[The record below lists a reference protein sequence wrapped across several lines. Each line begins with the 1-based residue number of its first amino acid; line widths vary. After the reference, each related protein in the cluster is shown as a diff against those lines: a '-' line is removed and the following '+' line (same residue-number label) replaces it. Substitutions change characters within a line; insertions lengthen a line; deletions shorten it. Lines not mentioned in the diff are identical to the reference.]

1 MTTSRKSGSALL
13 IVLGFLSFM
22 VVSAVA
28 FAIYMRAERMPS
40 SALRRAVATR
50 HLVHAA
56 LAEAIARVDDAVR
69 GDPFPGLCDTN
80 TDFSAKGNFTYRDQR
95 GQAMDVWQGR
105 VFMPPDPL
113 GGTTTRETRFAPV
126 TETVSVLTLEGLG
139 YLPPGLVND
148 VRFLSRS
155 SWAAQWQQLPFDAGR
170 FAFCAVNV
178 SDYFDV
184 NRVYASRGRT
194 SEAGGRLSL
203 GYLFDKRF
211 NPVAKGSELVW
222 ANKPENSVNF
232 KDIAEDF
239 DAFVHTM
246 RQKGDDKL
254 EDNTQAVGNTTPYVS
269 LLDYNLALGA
279 SDCPSDVLK
288 PFFYDWLKGS
298 ATSFYQEGEETK
310 RAARQPFVTESVS
323 TNESWLVD
331 LATAKGQPFYGRNLT
346 PSQNVRVSDV
356 VNYNS
361 EFFRQIF
368 SAGSKLLSPLDY
380 VTLYDYLDHDDIPLS
395 LAAPCVER
403 VPMVAAL
410 EQTVQFAPGPMP
422 AKPGV
427 GDPGGPNRPKTSITY
442 FDVDPNWFKPGV
454 LTTVVAFP
462 FKHGK
467 TRNNNLSGGPF
478 KVQALVRLFLAPPG
492 LNARSPIAAQLRPQ
506 NEADWKKEKKE
517 APFSFNGQNGVF
529 MLSVRSQE
537 VDLTLPNSVQ
547 DEADAFCT
555 GGGGSGIVAIPV
567 DFGGLGF
574 PSDLHMLTVKTSQD
588 CNDQGIP
595 VGQETKTYTLNIRPF
610 IDANGN
616 LPNGAADI
624 SEAEFNAVAGIE
636 VVPYVCVWV
645 RIVNGD
651 GTVDLVPAY
660 PDDDVLNGGAGGAP
674 VLQTYGGSSAPLMRF
689 VGDGVPFSLQTI
701 AGGSFSGGTP
711 TWKPKAMYTVDPRFN
726 WAPESWYASEQS
738 GVTFDKWLDA
748 TRSAVGMGTDATRD
762 EDIFLFT
769 SNQGVLQSLGEF
781 AFLPR
786 LCENG
791 AELISASSF
800 DGAERTAANQVANF
814 ACMWRSYPV
823 DRNWYAQWAALRV
836 GRSTARECLVNPYTD
851 NLAVMMAALAN
862 TPVDYWAAGR
872 GMAADCALRKDGAN
886 MINQT
891 DLWFDKDVNEAL
903 KRAFC
908 VDSEDAGDTLAGQ
921 DLASFTD
928 LIMKQMRTRT
938 LELMNSNMGNS
949 SWNPANAW
957 EEVWDELAWDVS
969 QNNNNVKEFLGV
981 QLKNNV
987 ALHSVDRKFLYSYWR
1002 DCFANNQQLFLIFVR
1017 AESNALG
1024 GPGEGT
1030 PAQQGGRAV
1039 ALVWRNPSATRRE
1052 GRTYDAQPTYNNP
1065 GEREPHQTRVLF
1077 YHQFD

>member
-80 TDFSAKGNFTYRDQR
+80 TDFSAKGTYTYRDQR

-184 NRVYASRGRT
+184 NRVWANRGRT

-203 GYLFDKRF
+203 GYLFDPSF
-211 NPVAKGSELVW
+211 DPTAGNGASAGDV
-222 ANKPENSVNF
+222 VNF
-232 KDIAEDF
+232 AADAATF
-239 DAFVHTM
+239 DRFVHTT
-246 RQKGDDKL
+246 RQTGDDKGN
-254 EDNTQAVGNTTPYVS
+254 DNTQAVGSDTPYVS
-269 LLDYNLALGA
+269 LLDYNLALGRNGGGSSLMPLFYNWIDRSSQA
-279 SDCPSDVLK
+279 S
-288 PFFYDWLKGS
+288 Y
-298 ATSFYQEGEETK
+298 YQEGSQQAK
-310 RAARQPFVTESVS
+310 SAARQPFVTESVS

-361 EFFRQIF
+361 EFFRQVF
-368 SAGSKLLSPLDY
+368 SSGSKLLSPLDY

-422 AKPGV
+422 AKPGNS
-427 GDPGGPNRPKTSITY
+427 DPGGPNKPKWSETY
-442 FDVDPNWFKPGV
+442 FDVDRNWFQPGV

-478 KVQALVRLFLAPPG
+478 KVQALVRLFLAPAG

-506 NEADWKKEKKE
+506 NEADWTKRED
-517 APFSFNGQNGVF
+517 AFSFNGQSGVF

-567 DFGGLGF
+567 NFGDLNF
-574 PSDLHMLTVKTSQD
+574 PNVLHMLTVKKSQN
-588 CNDQGIP
+588 CNEQGIP

-660 PDDDVLNGGAGGAP
+660 PDDDVLNGGAGGDP

-726 WAPESWYASEQS
+726 WAPESWYASAQS
-738 GVTFDKWLDA
+738 GVTFEKWLDA

-851 NLAVMMAALAN
+851 NRAVMMAALAN

-872 GMAADCALRKDGAN
+872 GMAADCALRKDGAK
-886 MINQT
+886 MINDT
-891 DLWFDKDVNEAL
+891 DPWITTAADAL
-903 KRAFC
+903 KYAFGSKS
-908 VDSEDAGDTLAGQ
+908 DDPGDKLQCQNLVSIADQ
-921 DLASFTD
+921 
-928 LIMKQMRTRT
+928 IMTEMRTGT
-938 LELMNSNMGNS
+938 LGLIESNMGNS
-949 SWNPANAW
+949 NWNPATAW
-957 EEVWDELAWDVS
+957 EDIWDNLAWDIQ
-969 QNNNNVKEFLGV
+969 QNGNSVTRFLGV
-981 QLKNNV
+981 DLGNNV

-1039 ALVWRNPSATRRE
+1039 ALVWRNPAATDQE
-1052 GRTYDAQPTYNNP
+1052 GRTYDARNQYDPS
-1065 GEREPHQTRVLF
+1065 GERKPHQTRVLF

>member
-80 TDFSAKGNFTYRDQR
+80 TDFSAKGTYTYRDQR

-184 NRVYASRGRT
+184 NRVWANRGRT

-203 GYLFDKRF
+203 GYLFDKSF
-211 NPVAKGSELVW
+211 NPAAKPGEQVGDV
-222 ANKPENSVNF
+222 VNF
-232 KDIAEDF
+232 AADAATF
-239 DAFVHTM
+239 DRFVHTT
-246 RQKGDDKL
+246 RQTGDDKGN
-254 EDNTQAVGNTTPYVS
+254 DNTQAVGSDTPYVS
-269 LLDYNLALGA
+269 LLDYNLALGRNGGSS
-279 SDCPSDVLK
+279 SDSSLM
-288 PFFYDWLKGS
+288 PFFYNWIARS
-298 ATSFYQEGEETK
+298 SQASYYQEGSPQAK
-310 RAARQPFVTESVS
+310 SAARQPFVTESVS

-361 EFFRQIF
+361 EFFRQVF

-422 AKPGV
+422 AKPG
-427 GDPGGPNRPKTSITY
+427 PTTAGGPNQPKTSITY
-442 FDVDPNWFKPGV
+442 FDVDRNWFQPGV

-467 TRNNNLSGGPF
+467 TRNNHLSGGSF
-478 KVQALVRLFLAPPG
+478 KVQALVRLFLAPAG

-506 NEADWKKEKKE
+506 NEADWTKRED
-517 APFSFNGQNGVF
+517 AFSFNGQNGVF

-567 DFGGLGF
+567 NFGDLNF
-574 PSDLHMLTVKTSQD
+574 PADLHMLTVKTSQN

-660 PDDDVLNGGAGGAP
+660 PDDDVLNGGAGGDP

-791 AELISASSF
+791 TELISASSF

-851 NLAVMMAALAN
+851 NRAVMMAALAN

-872 GMAADCALRKDGAN
+872 GMAADCALRKDGAK
-886 MINQT
+886 MINDT
-891 DLWFDKDVNEAL
+891 DPWITTAADAL
-903 KRAFC
+903 KYAFGSQS
-908 VDSEDAGDTLAGQ
+908 DDPGDKLQCQKLVSIADQ
-921 DLASFTD
+921 
-928 LIMKQMRTRT
+928 IMTEMRTGT
-938 LELMNSNMGNS
+938 LGLIESNMGNNN
-949 SWNPANAW
+949 WNPATAW
-957 EEVWDELAWDVS
+957 EDIWDNLAWDIQ
-969 QNNNNVKEFLGV
+969 QNGNSVTRFLGV
-981 QLKNNV
+981 DLGDNV

-1039 ALVWRNPSATRRE
+1039 ALVWRNPAATDQE
-1052 GRTYDAQPTYNNP
+1052 GRTYDAQNQYNTSS
-1065 GEREPHQTRVLF
+1065 ERKPHQTRVLF

>member
-184 NRVYASRGRT
+184 NRVWANRGRT

-203 GYLFDKRF
+203 GYLFDPSF
-211 NPVAKGSELVW
+211 DPTAGNGASAGDV
-222 ANKPENSVNF
+222 VNF
-232 KDIAEDF
+232 AADAATF
-239 DAFVHTM
+239 DRFVHTT
-246 RQKGDDKL
+246 RQTGDDKGN
-254 EDNTQAVGNTTPYVS
+254 DNTQAVGSDTPYVS
-269 LLDYNLALGA
+269 LLDYNLALGRNGGGSSLMPLFYNWIDRSSQA
-279 SDCPSDVLK
+279 S
-288 PFFYDWLKGS
+288 Y
-298 ATSFYQEGEETK
+298 YQEGSQQAK
-310 RAARQPFVTESVS
+310 SAARQPFVTESVS

-361 EFFRQIF
+361 EFFRQVF

-422 AKPGV
+422 AKPG
-427 GDPGGPNRPKTSITY
+427 PTTAGGPNQPKTSITY
-442 FDVDPNWFKPGV
+442 FDVDRNWFQPGV

-478 KVQALVRLFLAPPG
+478 KVQALVRLFLAPAG

-506 NEADWKKEKKE
+506 NEADWTKRED
-517 APFSFNGQNGVF
+517 AFSFNGQNGVF

-567 DFGGLGF
+567 NFGDLNF
-574 PSDLHMLTVKTSQD
+574 PADLHMLTVKKSQD

-660 PDDDVLNGGAGGAP
+660 PDDDVLNGGAGGDP

-851 NLAVMMAALAN
+851 NRAVMMAALAN

-872 GMAADCALRKDGAN
+872 GMAADCALRKDGAK
-886 MINQT
+886 MINDT
-891 DLWFDKDVNEAL
+891 DPWITTAADAL
-903 KRAFC
+903 KYAFGSKS
-908 VDSEDAGDTLAGQ
+908 DDPGDKLQCQNLVSIADQ
-921 DLASFTD
+921 
-928 LIMKQMRTRT
+928 IMTEMRTGT
-938 LELMNSNMGNS
+938 LGLIESNMGNS
-949 SWNPANAW
+949 NWNPATAW
-957 EEVWDELAWDVS
+957 EDIWDNLAWDIQ
-969 QNNNNVKEFLGV
+969 QNGNSVTRFLGV
-981 QLKNNV
+981 DQGNNV

-1039 ALVWRNPSATRRE
+1039 ALVWRNPAATRQE
-1052 GRTYDAQPTYNNP
+1052 GRIHDAQPTYNNS

>member
-80 TDFSAKGNFTYRDQR
+80 TDFSAKGTYTYRDRR

-184 NRVYASRGRT
+184 NRVWANRGRT

-203 GYLFDKRF
+203 GYLFDPSF
-211 NPVAKGSELVW
+211 DPTAGNGASAGDV
-222 ANKPENSVNF
+222 VNF
-232 KDIAEDF
+232 AADAATF
-239 DAFVHTM
+239 DRFVHTT
-246 RQKGDDKL
+246 RQTGDDKGN
-254 EDNTQAVGNTTPYVS
+254 DNTQAVGSDTPYVS
-269 LLDYNLALGA
+269 LLDYNLALGRNGGGSSLMPLFYNWIDRSSQA
-279 SDCPSDVLK
+279 S
-288 PFFYDWLKGS
+288 Y
-298 ATSFYQEGEETK
+298 YQEGSQQAK
-310 RAARQPFVTESVS
+310 SAARQPFVTESVS

-361 EFFRQIF
+361 EFFRQVF

-422 AKPGV
+422 AKPG
-427 GDPGGPNRPKTSITY
+427 PTTAGGPNQPKTSITY
-442 FDVDPNWFKPGV
+442 FDVDRNWFQPGV

-467 TRNNNLSGGPF
+467 TRNNHLSGGPF
-478 KVQALVRLFLAPPG
+478 KVQALVRLFLAPAG

-506 NEADWKKEKKE
+506 NEADWTKRED
-517 APFSFNGQNGVF
+517 AFSFNGQNGVF

-567 DFGGLGF
+567 NFGDLNF
-574 PSDLHMLTVKTSQD
+574 PADLHMLTVKKSQD

-660 PDDDVLNGGAGGAP
+660 PDDDVLNGGAGGDP

-814 ACMWRSYPV
+814 ACMWRSYSV

-851 NLAVMMAALAN
+851 NRAVMMAALAN

-872 GMAADCALRKDGAN
+872 GMAADCALRKDGAK
-886 MINQT
+886 MINDT
-891 DLWFDKDVNEAL
+891 DPWITTAADAL
-903 KRAFC
+903 KYAFGSKS
-908 VDSEDAGDTLAGQ
+908 DDPGDKLQCQNLVSIADQ
-921 DLASFTD
+921 
-928 LIMKQMRTRT
+928 IMTEMRTGT
-938 LELMNSNMGNS
+938 LGLIESNMGNNN
-949 SWNPANAW
+949 WNPATAW
-957 EEVWDELAWDVS
+957 EDIWDNLAWDIQ
-969 QNNNNVKEFLGV
+969 QNGNSVTRFLGV
-981 QLKNNV
+981 DLGNNV

-1039 ALVWRNPSATRRE
+1039 ALVWRNPSATRQE
-1052 GRTYDAQPTYNNP
+1052 GRTYDAQPTYNNS

>member
-80 TDFSAKGNFTYRDQR
+80 TDFSAKGTYTYRDQR

-184 NRVYASRGRT
+184 NRVWANRGRT

-203 GYLFDKRF
+203 GYLFDPSF
-211 NPVAKGSELVW
+211 DPTAGNGASAGDV
-222 ANKPENSVNF
+222 VNF
-232 KDIAEDF
+232 AADAATF
-239 DAFVHTM
+239 DRFVHTT
-246 RQKGDDKL
+246 RQTGDDKGN
-254 EDNTQAVGNTTPYVS
+254 DNTQAVGSDTPYVS
-269 LLDYNLALGA
+269 LLDYNLALGRNGGGSSLMPLFYNWIDRSSQA
-279 SDCPSDVLK
+279 S
-288 PFFYDWLKGS
+288 Y
-298 ATSFYQEGEETK
+298 YQEGSQQAK
-310 RAARQPFVTESVS
+310 SAARQPFVTESVS

-361 EFFRQIF
+361 EFFRQVF

-422 AKPGV
+422 AKPG
-427 GDPGGPNRPKTSITY
+427 PTTAGGPNQPKTSITY
-442 FDVDPNWFKPGV
+442 FDVDRNWFQPGV

-478 KVQALVRLFLAPPG
+478 KVQALVRLFLAPAG

-506 NEADWKKEKKE
+506 NEADWTKRED
-517 APFSFNGQNGVF
+517 AFSFNGQNGVF

-567 DFGGLGF
+567 NFGDLNF
-574 PSDLHMLTVKTSQD
+574 PADLHMLTVKKSQD

-660 PDDDVLNGGAGGAP
+660 PDDDVLNGGAGGDP

-851 NLAVMMAALAN
+851 NRAVMMAALAN

-872 GMAADCALRKDGAN
+872 GMAADCALRKDGAK
-886 MINQT
+886 MINDT
-891 DLWFDKDVNEAL
+891 DPWITTAADAL
-903 KRAFC
+903 KYAFGSKS
-908 VDSEDAGDTLAGQ
+908 DDPGDKLQCQNLVSIADQ
-921 DLASFTD
+921 
-928 LIMKQMRTRT
+928 IMTEMRTGT
-938 LELMNSNMGNS
+938 LGLIESNMGNNN
-949 SWNPANAW
+949 WNPATAW
-957 EEVWDELAWDVS
+957 EDIWDNLAWDIQ
-969 QNNNNVKEFLGV
+969 QNGNSVTRFLGV
-981 QLKNNV
+981 DLGNNV

-1039 ALVWRNPSATRRE
+1039 ALVWRNPAATDYE
-1052 GRTYDAQPTYNNP
+1052 GRTYDARNQYDPN
-1065 GEREPHQTRVLF
+1065 GERKPHQTRVLF

>member
-80 TDFSAKGNFTYRDQR
+80 TDFSAKGTYTYRDQR

-184 NRVYASRGRT
+184 NRVWANRGRT

-203 GYLFDKRF
+203 GYLFDPSF
-211 NPVAKGSELVW
+211 DPTAGNGASAGDV
-222 ANKPENSVNF
+222 VNF
-232 KDIAEDF
+232 AADAATF
-239 DAFVHTM
+239 DRFVHTT
-246 RQKGDDKL
+246 RQSGDDKGN
-254 EDNTQAVGNTTPYVS
+254 DNTQAVGSDTPYVS
-269 LLDYNLALGA
+269 LLDYNLALGRNGGGSSLMPLFYSWIDRSSQA
-279 SDCPSDVLK
+279 S
-288 PFFYDWLKGS
+288 Y
-298 ATSFYQEGEETK
+298 YQEGSQQAK
-310 RAARQPFVTESVS
+310 SAARQPFVTESVS

-361 EFFRQIF
+361 EFFRQVF

-422 AKPGV
+422 AKPG
-427 GDPGGPNRPKTSITY
+427 PTTAGGPNQPKTSITY
-442 FDVDPNWFKPGV
+442 FDVDRNWFQPGV

-478 KVQALVRLFLAPPG
+478 KVQALVRLFLAPAG

-506 NEADWKKEKKE
+506 NEADWTKRED
-517 APFSFNGQNGVF
+517 AFSFNGQNGVF

-555 GGGGSGIVAIPV
+555 DGGGSGIVAIPV
-567 DFGGLGF
+567 NFGDLNF
-574 PSDLHMLTVKTSQD
+574 PADLHMLTVKKSQD

-660 PDDDVLNGGAGGAP
+660 PDDDVLNGGAGGDP

-851 NLAVMMAALAN
+851 NRAVMMAALAN

-872 GMAADCALRKDGAN
+872 GMAADCALRKDGAK
-886 MINQT
+886 MINDT
-891 DLWFDKDVNEAL
+891 DPWITTAADAL
-903 KRAFC
+903 KYAFGSKS
-908 VDSEDAGDTLAGQ
+908 DDPGDKLQCQNLVSIADQ
-921 DLASFTD
+921 
-928 LIMKQMRTRT
+928 IMTEMRTGT
-938 LELMNSNMGNS
+938 LGLIESNMGNNN
-949 SWNPANAW
+949 WNPSTAW
-957 EEVWDELAWDVS
+957 EDIWDNLAWDIQ
-969 QNNNNVKEFLGV
+969 QNGNSVTRFLGV
-981 QLKNNV
+981 DLGNNV

-1039 ALVWRNPSATRRE
+1039 ALVWRNPAATDPE
-1052 GRTYDAQPTYNNP
+1052 GRTYDAQNQYNTS
-1065 GEREPHQTRVLF
+1065 GERKPHQTRVLF

>member
-80 TDFSAKGNFTYRDQR
+80 TDFSAKGTYTYRDQR

-184 NRVYASRGRT
+184 NRVWANRGRT

-203 GYLFDKRF
+203 GYLFDPSF
-211 NPVAKGSELVW
+211 DPTAGNGASAGDV
-222 ANKPENSVNF
+222 VNF
-232 KDIAEDF
+232 AADAATF
-239 DAFVHTM
+239 DRFVHTT
-246 RQKGDDKL
+246 RQSGDDKGN
-254 EDNTQAVGNTTPYVS
+254 DNTQAVGSDTPYVS
-269 LLDYNLALGA
+269 LLDYNLALGRNGGGSSLMPLFYNWIDRSSQA
-279 SDCPSDVLK
+279 S
-288 PFFYDWLKGS
+288 Y
-298 ATSFYQEGEETK
+298 YQEGSQQAK
-310 RAARQPFVTESVS
+310 SAARQPFVTESVS

-361 EFFRQIF
+361 EFFRQVF

-422 AKPGV
+422 AKPGPTT
-427 GDPGGPNRPKTSITY
+427 PGGPNQPKTSITY
-442 FDVDPNWFKPGV
+442 FDVDRNWFQPGV

-478 KVQALVRLFLAPPG
+478 KVQALVRLFLAPAG

-506 NEADWKKEKKE
+506 NEADWTKRED
-517 APFSFNGQNGVF
+517 AFSFNGQNGVF

-567 DFGGLGF
+567 NFGDLNF
-574 PSDLHMLTVKTSQD
+574 PADLHMLTVKKSQD

-660 PDDDVLNGGAGGAP
+660 PDDDVLNGGAGGDP

-851 NLAVMMAALAN
+851 NRAVMMAALAN

-872 GMAADCALRKDGAN
+872 GMAADCALRKDGAK
-886 MINQT
+886 MINDT
-891 DLWFDKDVNEAL
+891 DPWITTAADAL
-903 KRAFC
+903 KYAFGSKS
-908 VDSEDAGDTLAGQ
+908 DDPGDKLQCQNLVSIADQ
-921 DLASFTD
+921 
-928 LIMKQMRTRT
+928 IMTEMRTGT
-938 LELMNSNMGNS
+938 LGLIESNMGNNN
-949 SWNPANAW
+949 WNPATAW
-957 EEVWDELAWDVS
+957 EDIWDNLAWDIQ
-969 QNNNNVKEFLGV
+969 QNGNSVTRFLGV
-981 QLKNNV
+981 DLGNNV

-1039 ALVWRNPSATRRE
+1039 ALVWRNPSATRQE
-1052 GRTYDAQPTYNNP
+1052 GRSYDAQPTYNNS

>member
-80 TDFSAKGNFTYRDQR
+80 TDFSAKGTYTYRDQR

-184 NRVYASRGRT
+184 NRVWANRGRT

-203 GYLFDKRF
+203 GYLFDPSF
-211 NPVAKGSELVW
+211 DPTAGNGASAGDV
-222 ANKPENSVNF
+222 VNF
-232 KDIAEDF
+232 AADAATF
-239 DAFVHTM
+239 DRFVHTT
-246 RQKGDDKL
+246 RQTGDDKGN
-254 EDNTQAVGNTTPYVS
+254 DNTQAVGSDTPYVS
-269 LLDYNLALGA
+269 LLDYNLALGRNGGGSSLMPLFYNWIDRSSQA
-279 SDCPSDVLK
+279 S
-288 PFFYDWLKGS
+288 Y
-298 ATSFYQEGEETK
+298 YQEGSQQAK
-310 RAARQPFVTESVS
+310 SAARQPFVTESVS

-346 PSQNVRVSDV
+346 PSQNVRASDV

-361 EFFRQIF
+361 EFFRQVF

-422 AKPGV
+422 AKPGG

-442 FDVDPNWFKPGV
+442 FDVDRNWFQPGV

-478 KVQALVRLFLAPPG
+478 KVQALVRLFLAPAG

-506 NEADWKKEKKE
+506 NEADWTKRED
-517 APFSFNGQNGVF
+517 AFSFNGQNGVF

-567 DFGGLGF
+567 NFGDLNF
-574 PSDLHMLTVKTSQD
+574 PADLHMLTVKKSQN
-588 CNDQGIP
+588 CNEQGIP

-660 PDDDVLNGGAGGAP
+660 PDDDVLNGGAGGDP

-726 WAPESWYASEQS
+726 WAPESWYASAQS

-851 NLAVMMAALAN
+851 NRAVMMAALAN

-872 GMAADCALRKDGAN
+872 GMAADCALRKDGAK
-886 MINQT
+886 MINDT
-891 DLWFDKDVNEAL
+891 DPWITTAADAL
-903 KRAFC
+903 KYAFGSKS
-908 VDSEDAGDTLAGQ
+908 DDPGDKLQCQNLVSIADQ
-921 DLASFTD
+921 
-928 LIMKQMRTRT
+928 IMTEMRTGT
-938 LELMNSNMGNS
+938 LGLIESNMGNNN
-949 SWNPANAW
+949 WNPATAW
-957 EEVWDELAWDVS
+957 EDIWDNLAWDIQ
-969 QNNNNVKEFLGV
+969 QNGNSVTRFLGV
-981 QLKNNV
+981 DLGNNV

-1039 ALVWRNPSATRRE
+1039 ALVWRNPAATDQK
-1052 GRTYDAQPTYNNP
+1052 GRTDDARNQYDPS
-1065 GEREPHQTRVLF
+1065 GERKPHQTRVLF

>member
-80 TDFSAKGNFTYRDQR
+80 TDFSAKGTYTYRDQR
-95 GQAMDVWQGR
+95 GRQAMDVWQGR

-184 NRVYASRGRT
+184 NRVWANRGRT

-203 GYLFDKRF
+203 GYLFDPSF
-211 NPVAKGSELVW
+211 DPTAGNGASAGDV
-222 ANKPENSVNF
+222 VNF
-232 KDIAEDF
+232 AADAARF
-239 DAFVHTM
+239 DQFVHTT
-246 RQKGDDKL
+246 RQSGDDKGN
-254 EDNTQAVGNTTPYVS
+254 DNTQAVGSDTPYVS
-269 LLDYNLALGA
+269 LLDYNLALGRNGGGSSLMPLFYNWIDRSSQA
-279 SDCPSDVLK
+279 S
-288 PFFYDWLKGS
+288 Y
-298 ATSFYQEGEETK
+298 YQEGSQQAK
-310 RAARQPFVTESVS
+310 SAARQPFVTESVS

-361 EFFRQIF
+361 EFFRQVF

-442 FDVDPNWFKPGV
+442 FDVDPNWFQPGV

-506 NEADWKKEKKE
+506 NEADWKDKKE

-645 RIVNGD
+645 RIVNDD

-660 PDDDVLNGGAGGAP
+660 PDDDVLNGGAGGDP

-701 AGGSFSGGTP
+701 AAGNFSGGTP

-851 NLAVMMAALAN
+851 NRAVMMAALAN

-872 GMAADCALRKDGAN
+872 GMAADCALRKDGAK
-886 MINQT
+886 MINDT
-891 DLWFDKDVNEAL
+891 DPWITTAADAL
-903 KRAFC
+903 KYAFGSKS
-908 VDSEDAGDTLAGQ
+908 DDPGDKLQ
-921 DLASFTD
+921 CQNLVSFAD
-928 LIMKQMRTRT
+928 QIMTEMRTGT
-938 LELMNSNMGNS
+938 LGLIESNMGNNN
-949 SWNPANAW
+949 WNPATAW
-957 EEVWDELAWDVS
+957 EDIWDNLAWDIQ
-969 QNNNNVKEFLGV
+969 QNGNSVTRFLGV
-981 QLKNNV
+981 DLGNNV

-1039 ALVWRNPSATRRE
+1039 ALVWRNPAATDQE
-1052 GRTYDAQPTYNNP
+1052 GRTYDAQNQYNTS
-1065 GEREPHQTRVLF
+1065 GERKPHQTRVLF

>member
-80 TDFSAKGNFTYRDQR
+80 TDFSAKGTYTYRDQR

-155 SWAAQWQQLPFDAGR
+155 SWAAQWQQFPFDAGR

-184 NRVYASRGRT
+184 NRVWANRGRT

-203 GYLFDKRF
+203 GYLFDPSF
-211 NPVAKGSELVW
+211 DPTAGNGASAGDV
-222 ANKPENSVNF
+222 VNF
-232 KDIAEDF
+232 AADAATF
-239 DAFVHTM
+239 DRFVHTT
-246 RQKGDDKL
+246 RQSGDDKGN
-254 EDNTQAVGNTTPYVS
+254 DNTQAVGSDTPYVS
-269 LLDYNLALGA
+269 LLDYNLALGRNGGGSSLMPLFYNWIDRSSQA
-279 SDCPSDVLK
+279 S
-288 PFFYDWLKGS
+288 Y
-298 ATSFYQEGEETK
+298 YQEGSQQAK
-310 RAARQPFVTESVS
+310 SAARQPFVTESVS

-361 EFFRQIF
+361 EFFRQVF

-422 AKPGV
+422 AKPG
-427 GDPGGPNRPKTSITY
+427 PTTAGGPNQPKTSITY
-442 FDVDPNWFKPGV
+442 FDVDRNWFQPGV

-478 KVQALVRLFLAPPG
+478 KVQALVRLFLAPAG

-506 NEADWKKEKKE
+506 NEADWTKRED
-517 APFSFNGQNGVF
+517 AFSFNGQNGVF

-567 DFGGLGF
+567 NFGDLNF
-574 PSDLHMLTVKTSQD
+574 PADLHMLTVKKSQD

-660 PDDDVLNGGAGGAP
+660 PDDDVLNGGAGGDP

-726 WAPESWYASEQS
+726 WAPESWYASDQS

-748 TRSAVGMGTDATRD
+748 TRGAVGMGTDAARDEGRD

-791 AELISASSF
+791 TELISASSF

-823 DRNWYAQWAALRV
+823 DRNWYAQWAALRI

-851 NLAVMMAALAN
+851 NRAVMMAALAN

-872 GMAADCALRKDGAN
+872 GMAADCALRKDGAK
-886 MINQT
+886 MINDT
-891 DLWFDKDVNEAL
+891 DPWITTAADAL
-903 KRAFC
+903 KYAFGSKS
-908 VDSEDAGDTLAGQ
+908 DDPGDKLQCQNLVSIADQ
-921 DLASFTD
+921 
-928 LIMKQMRTRT
+928 IMTEMRTGT
-938 LELMNSNMGNS
+938 LGLIESNMGNNN
-949 SWNPANAW
+949 WNPATAW
-957 EEVWDELAWDVS
+957 EDIWDNLAWDIL
-969 QNNNNVKEFLGV
+969 QNGNSVTRFLGV
-981 QLKNNV
+981 DLGNNV

-1039 ALVWRNPSATRRE
+1039 ALVWRNPSATRQE
-1052 GRTYDAQPTYNNP
+1052 GRTYDAKPTYNNL

>member
-80 TDFSAKGNFTYRDQR
+80 TDFSAKGTYTYRDQR

-184 NRVYASRGRT
+184 NRVWANRGRT

-203 GYLFDKRF
+203 GYLFDPSF
-211 NPVAKGSELVW
+211 DPTAGNGASAGDV
-222 ANKPENSVNF
+222 VNF
-232 KDIAEDF
+232 AADAATF
-239 DAFVHTM
+239 DRFVHTT
-246 RQKGDDKL
+246 RQTGDDKGN
-254 EDNTQAVGNTTPYVS
+254 DNTQAVGSDTPYVS
-269 LLDYNLALGA
+269 LLDYNLALGRNGGG
-279 SDCPSDVLK
+279 SSLLPL
-288 PFFYDWLKGS
+288 FYNWIDRS
-298 ATSFYQEGEETK
+298 SQSSYYQEGSQQAK
-310 RAARQPFVTESVS
+310 SAARQPFVTESVS

-361 EFFRQIF
+361 EFFRQVF
-368 SAGSKLLSPLDY
+368 SSGSKLLSPLDY

-422 AKPGV
+422 AKPG
-427 GDPGGPNRPKTSITY
+427 PTTAGGPNQPKTSITY
-442 FDVDPNWFKPGV
+442 FDVDRNWFQSGV

-478 KVQALVRLFLAPPG
+478 KVQALVRLFLAPAG

-506 NEADWKKEKKE
+506 NEADWTKRED
-517 APFSFNGQNGVF
+517 AFSFNGQNGVF

-567 DFGGLGF
+567 NFGDLNF
-574 PSDLHMLTVKTSQD
+574 PADLHMLTVKKSQD

-660 PDDDVLNGGAGGAP
+660 PDDDVLNGGAGGDP

-689 VGDGVPFSLQTI
+689 VGDGVSFSLQTI

-814 ACMWRSYPV
+814 ACMWRSYSV

-851 NLAVMMAALAN
+851 NRAVMMAALAN

-872 GMAADCALRKDGAN
+872 GMAADCALRKDGAK
-886 MINQT
+886 MINDT
-891 DLWFDKDVNEAL
+891 DPWITTAADAL
-903 KRAFC
+903 KYAFGSKS
-908 VDSEDAGDTLAGQ
+908 DDPGDKLQCQNLVSIADQ
-921 DLASFTD
+921 
-928 LIMKQMRTRT
+928 IMTEMRTGT
-938 LELMNSNMGNS
+938 LGLIESNMGNNN
-949 SWNPANAW
+949 WNPATAW
-957 EEVWDELAWDVS
+957 EDIWDNLAWDIQ
-969 QNNNNVKEFLGV
+969 QNGNSVTRFLGV
-981 QLKNNV
+981 DLGNNV

-1052 GRTYDAQPTYNNP
+1052 GRTYDAQPTYNNS

>member
-184 NRVYASRGRT
+184 NRVWANRGRT

-203 GYLFDKRF
+203 GYLFDPSF
-211 NPVAKGSELVW
+211 DPTAGNGASAGDV
-222 ANKPENSVNF
+222 VNF
-232 KDIAEDF
+232 AADADKF
-239 DAFVHTM
+239 DRFVHTT
-246 RQKGDDKL
+246 RPSGDDKGN
-254 EDNTQAVGNTTPYVS
+254 DNTQAVSGNTTPYVS
-269 LLDYNLALGA
+269 LLDYNLALGRNGGGSSLMPLFYNWIDRSSQA
-279 SDCPSDVLK
+279 S
-288 PFFYDWLKGS
+288 Y
-298 ATSFYQEGEETK
+298 YQEGSQQAK
-310 RAARQPFVTESVS
+310 SAARQPFVTESVS

-361 EFFRQIF
+361 EFFRQVF

-422 AKPGV
+422 AKPG
-427 GDPGGPNRPKTSITY
+427 PTTAGGPNQPKTSITY
-442 FDVDPNWFKPGV
+442 FDVDRNWFQPGV

-467 TRNNNLSGGPF
+467 TRNNHLSGGPF
-478 KVQALVRLFLAPPG
+478 SVQALVRLFLAPAG

-506 NEADWKKEKKE
+506 NEADWTKRED
-517 APFSFNGQNGVF
+517 AFSFNGQNGVF

-567 DFGGLGF
+567 NFGDLNF
-574 PSDLHMLTVKTSQD
+574 PADLHMLTVKTRQN

-595 VGQETKTYTLNIRPF
+595 VGQETQPYTLNIRPF
-610 IDANGN
+610 LDANG
-616 LPNGAADI
+616 
-624 SEAEFNAVAGIE
+624 S
-636 VVPYVCVWV
+636 
-645 RIVNGD
+645 R
-651 GTVDLVPAY
+651 
-660 PDDDVLNGGAGGAP
+660 
-674 VLQTYGGSSAPLMRF
+674 
-689 VGDGVPFSLQTI
+689 
-701 AGGSFSGGTP
+701 
-711 TWKPKAMYTVDPRFN
+711 
-726 WAPESWYASEQS
+726 
-738 GVTFDKWLDA
+738 
-748 TRSAVGMGTDATRD
+748 
-762 EDIFLFT
+762 
-769 SNQGVLQSLGEF
+769 
-781 AFLPR
+781 
-786 LCENG
+786 
-791 AELISASSF
+791 
-800 DGAERTAANQVANF
+800 
-814 ACMWRSYPV
+814 
-823 DRNWYAQWAALRV
+823 
-836 GRSTARECLVNPYTD
+836 
-851 NLAVMMAALAN
+851 
-862 TPVDYWAAGR
+862 
-872 GMAADCALRKDGAN
+872 
-886 MINQT
+886 
-891 DLWFDKDVNEAL
+891 
-903 KRAFC
+903 
-908 VDSEDAGDTLAGQ
+908 
-921 DLASFTD
+921 
-928 LIMKQMRTRT
+928 
-938 LELMNSNMGNS
+938 
-949 SWNPANAW
+949 
-957 EEVWDELAWDVS
+957 
-969 QNNNNVKEFLGV
+969 
-981 QLKNNV
+981 
-987 ALHSVDRKFLYSYWR
+987 
-1002 DCFANNQQLFLIFVR
+1002 
-1017 AESNALG
+1017 
-1024 GPGEGT
+1024 
-1030 PAQQGGRAV
+1030 
-1039 ALVWRNPSATRRE
+1039 
-1052 GRTYDAQPTYNNP
+1052 
-1065 GEREPHQTRVLF
+1065 
-1077 YHQFD
+1077 

>member
-184 NRVYASRGRT
+184 NRVWANRGRT

-203 GYLFDKRF
+203 GYLFDPSF
-211 NPVAKGSELVW
+211 DPTAGNGASAGDV
-222 ANKPENSVNF
+222 VNF
-232 KDIAEDF
+232 AADAATF
-239 DAFVHTM
+239 DRFVHTT
-246 RQKGDDKL
+246 RQSGDDKGN
-254 EDNTQAVGNTTPYVS
+254 DNTQAVGSDTPYVS
-269 LLDYNLALGA
+269 LLDYNLALGRNGGGSSLMPLFYNWIDRSSQA
-279 SDCPSDVLK
+279 S
-288 PFFYDWLKGS
+288 Y
-298 ATSFYQEGEETK
+298 YQEGSLQAK
-310 RAARQPFVTESVS
+310 SAARQPFVTESVS

-361 EFFRQIF
+361 EFFRQVF
-368 SAGSKLLSPLDY
+368 SAGSKLLSPLDH

-422 AKPGV
+422 AKPG
-427 GDPGGPNRPKTSITY
+427 PTTAGGPNQPKTSITY
-442 FDVDPNWFKPGV
+442 FDVDRNWFQPGV

-478 KVQALVRLFLAPPG
+478 KVQALVRLFLAPAG

-506 NEADWKKEKKE
+506 NEADWTKRED
-517 APFSFNGQNGVF
+517 AFSFNGQNGVF

-567 DFGGLGF
+567 NFGDLNF
-574 PSDLHMLTVKTSQD
+574 PADLHMLTVKKSQD

-660 PDDDVLNGGAGGAP
+660 PDDDVLNGGAGGDP

-851 NLAVMMAALAN
+851 NRAVMMAALAN

-872 GMAADCALRKDGAN
+872 GMAADCALRKDGAK
-886 MINQT
+886 MINDT
-891 DLWFDKDVNEAL
+891 DPWITTAADAL
-903 KRAFC
+903 KYAFGSKS
-908 VDSEDAGDTLAGQ
+908 DDPGDKLQCQNLVSIADQ
-921 DLASFTD
+921 
-928 LIMKQMRTRT
+928 IMTEMRTGT
-938 LELMNSNMGNS
+938 LGLIESNMGNNN
-949 SWNPANAW
+949 WNPATAW
-957 EEVWDELAWDVS
+957 EDIWDNLAWDIQ
-969 QNNNNVKEFLGV
+969 QNGNSVTRFLGV
-981 QLKNNV
+981 DLGNNV

-1039 ALVWRNPSATRRE
+1039 ALVWRNPSATRQE
-1052 GRTYDAQPTYNNP
+1052 GRTYDAQPTYNNS

>member
-80 TDFSAKGNFTYRDQR
+80 TDFSAKGTYTYRDQR

-184 NRVYASRGRT
+184 NRVWANRGRT

-203 GYLFDKRF
+203 GYLFDPSF
-211 NPVAKGSELVW
+211 DPTAGNGASAGDV
-222 ANKPENSVNF
+222 VNF
-232 KDIAEDF
+232 AADAATF
-239 DAFVHTM
+239 DRFVHTT
-246 RQKGDDKL
+246 RQSGDDKGN
-254 EDNTQAVGNTTPYVS
+254 DNTQAVGSDTPYVS
-269 LLDYNLALGA
+269 LLDYNLALGRNGGGSSLMPLFYNWIDRSSQA
-279 SDCPSDVLK
+279 S
-288 PFFYDWLKGS
+288 Y
-298 ATSFYQEGEETK
+298 YQEGSQQAK
-310 RAARQPFVTESVS
+310 SAARQPFVTESVS

-361 EFFRQIF
+361 EFFRQVF

-442 FDVDPNWFKPGV
+442 FDVDPNWFQPGV

-506 NEADWKKEKKE
+506 NEADWKDKKE

-645 RIVNGD
+645 RIVNDD

-660 PDDDVLNGGAGGAP
+660 PDDDVLNGGAGGDP

-701 AGGSFSGGTP
+701 AAGNFSGGTP

-851 NLAVMMAALAN
+851 NRAVMMAALAN

-872 GMAADCALRKDGAN
+872 GMAADCALRKDGAK
-886 MINQT
+886 MINDT
-891 DLWFDKDVNEAL
+891 DPWITTAADAL
-903 KRAFC
+903 KYAFGSKS
-908 VDSEDAGDTLAGQ
+908 DDPGDKLQCQNLVSIADQ
-921 DLASFTD
+921 
-928 LIMKQMRTRT
+928 IMTEMRTGT
-938 LELMNSNMGNS
+938 LGLIESNMGNNN
-949 SWNPANAW
+949 WNPATAW
-957 EEVWDELAWDVS
+957 EDIWDNLAWDIQ
-969 QNNNNVKEFLGV
+969 QNGNSVTRFLGV
-981 QLKNNV
+981 DLGNNV

-1039 ALVWRNPSATRRE
+1039 ALVWRNPAATDQE
-1052 GRTYDAQPTYNNP
+1052 GRTYDAQNQYNTS
-1065 GEREPHQTRVLF
+1065 GERKPHQTRVLF